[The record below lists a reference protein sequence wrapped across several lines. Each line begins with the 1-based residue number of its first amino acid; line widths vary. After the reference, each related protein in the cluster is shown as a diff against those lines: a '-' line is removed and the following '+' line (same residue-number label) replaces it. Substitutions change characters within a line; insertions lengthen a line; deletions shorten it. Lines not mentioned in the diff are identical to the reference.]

1 MFGDIVTFS
10 DQLSVTSHRREILGW
25 GGNSCRNSQE
35 PFERRFG
42 LLSSDDPTL
51 LTTHSS
57 IFELLPRFLLNFFS
71 KNQESKLSLV
81 RSSRFT
87 ARRRPR
93 AVSVRWQPQLSGP
106 GNFEGEICC
115 QPYRKLHGGQNAVLI
130 APVRPLLPIQ
140 RYVGVS
146 KSPSAA
152 AYFAPTTVLCALTSH
167 PASPHHSGRLFCE
180 CLDDS
185 STPDIVRKILHEHQV
200 SRKMLTERF
209 PADHGTSFSCC

>member
-1 MFGDIVTFS
+1 MSFGQGVGEWSKDVLCVAAKNIWRAQTCAGKRAFV
-10 DQLSVTSHRREILGW
+10 RA
-25 GGNSCRNSQE
+25 
-35 PFERRFG
+35 
-42 LLSSDDPTL
+42 
-51 LTTHSS
+51 
-57 IFELLPRFLLNFFS
+57 LPR
-71 KNQESKLSLV
+71 EG
-81 RSSRFT
+81 
-87 ARRRPR
+87 
-93 AVSVRWQPQLSGP
+93 SVRWQSQLSGP

-130 APVRPLLPIQ
+130 APVRQLLPIQ
-140 RYVGVS
+140 RCIGVS
-146 KSPSAA
+146 KSLSATT
-152 AYFAPTTVLCALTSH
+152 YFASPTVLHALTSH